1 MDPITLATI
10 GLAAGSAVGQIGSD
24 IGSYFANRD
33 LMQRQ
38 NAFNAEQAQIA
49 RDFEREMSNTAY
61 TRAVQDMRNAGLNP
75 ALMYSQGGA
84 STPSASPATAVGAG
98 GLNFGNPMKGVLTHL
113 QPGVDPVSNFHVA
126 TDRYFRLL
134 DHGENTY
141 YQGERLSKNPVMRS
155 ALNQAERDYFK
166 ALGLYKR
173 FNR

>member
-1 MDPITLATI
+1 MDPFTLTAI
-10 GLAAGSAVGQIGSD
+10 GLGAGSAVGQIASD
-24 IGSYFANRD
+24 VGSYFANRD

-49 RDFEREMSNTAY
+49 RDFELEMSNTAY

-155 ALNQAERDYFK
+155 ALNQAEKDYFK
-166 ALGLYKR
+166 ALGLYQRSIK
-173 FNR
+173 